1 MQSNN
6 LLKFQKKLKM
16 KIILLTKLRITLTI
30 LEIENLTN
38 LKSKV

>member
-6 LLKFQKKLKM
+6 LLKYQRKLKM
-16 KIILLTKLRITLTI
+16 KIILQIKLRITLTI